1 MELPDIL
8 LLIISAMLM
17 LGCAALM
24 LMISMRD
31 PLQMLSI
38 PSIERRVEPV
48 WTLYFTRGGIVCL
61 LVSLMLLI
69 GLIGLLAQ

>member
-8 LLIISAMLM
+8 LLIFSAMLM
-17 LGCAALM
+17 LGCAVLM
-24 LMISMRD
+24 LRISVRD

-38 PSIERRVEPV
+38 PSIERRAEPA

-61 LVSLMLLI
+61 LASLMSLI
-69 GLIGLLAQ
+69 GLIGMLSQ